1 MRALA
6 ADETAEPQ
14 TLMVAVRSVSLW
26 VVMRLSC
33 NSGQSHELLI
43 SQGSN
48 YYQKGCPPNIKT
60 GLDTLAVS
68 VVALANLICLIS
80 RHPLAIVSP
89 L

>member
-1 MRALA
+1 
-6 ADETAEPQ
+6 
-14 TLMVAVRSVSLW
+14 
-26 VVMRLSC
+26 VMRPFC

-48 YYQKGCPPNIKT
+48 YYHKGCPPNITT

-68 VVALANLICLIS
+68 VVALANFLRLIS